1 MVVDELLEMI
11 NGPGDKDARLADGVH
26 CATMAFADDP
36 VPLEEEQVRV
46 PNTLAKVEGF
56 FAARGME
63 VNPRKSA
70 SLCARGHEGKSIRR
84 VRPIFRI
91 GGHWIRPVKGMDSF
105 HTLDMG
111 SGCSMSGTP
120 DDANQFTSRC
130 FETGSKPLLAQAA
143 SCPSAPLSVP
153 ELRRSGRTG

>member
-1 MVVDELLEMI
+1 MVVDEL
-11 NGPGDKDARLADGVH
+11 H

-36 VPLEEEQVRV
+36 VLLEEEKVRV
-46 PNTLAKVEGF
+46 PNTLGKVEGF

-63 VNPRKSA
+63 VNPRKTA
-70 SLCARGHEGKSIRR
+70 SLCARGYEGKSIRR

-130 FETGSKPLLAQAA
+130 
-143 SCPSAPLSVP
+143 SAPLSVP
-153 ELRRSGRTG
+153 ELRRSDWTG